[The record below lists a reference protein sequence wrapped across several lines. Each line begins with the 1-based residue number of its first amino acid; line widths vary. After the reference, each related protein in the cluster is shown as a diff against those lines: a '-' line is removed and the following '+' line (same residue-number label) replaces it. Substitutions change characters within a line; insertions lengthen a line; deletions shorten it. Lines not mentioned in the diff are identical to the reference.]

1 MEEYNSSSLLW
12 IECAIKAHI
21 KKIFV
26 FLLRTAQKEAG
37 HSPIMTTK
45 KNVLLIADK
54 DKSSQKMLSLFL
66 DEQEFKVVDCATGK
80 QAMRLCVSIRP
91 DLVLLDPDIP
101 DMNGPDLIKS
111 IREWSQVPI
120 IIISTDT
127 DNASVISCLNEGASD
142 YVFKPFN
149 VDVLKA
155 RINAALRTAAIHES
169 GEPELINGPLRMD
182 LVRHQVFL
190 NDQQLAFTPKEYNLL
205 RYFIIHRG
213 KMLLHREILKEVWG
227 DAHADDTQYLR
238 VFVGQIREKIEK
250 NPSVPV
256 LIITEPGIGYRMEVA
271 EISSLHE
278 QGSLKLIAP

>member
-1 MEEYNSSSLLW
+1 
-12 IECAIKAHI
+12 
-21 KKIFV
+21 
-26 FLLRTAQKEAG
+26 
-37 HSPIMTTK
+37 MTYK

-66 DEQEFKVVDCATGK
+66 DEQEFKLVDCATGK

-91 DLVLLDPDIP
+91 DLILLDPDIP
-101 DMNGPDLIKS
+101 DMNGADLIKA

-120 IIISTDT
+120 IIISHDT
-127 DNASVISCLNEGASD
+127 DNDSVISCLNEGASD

-155 RINAALRTAAIHES
+155 RINAALRSAAVHDA

-182 LVRHQVFL
+182 LVRHQVYL
-190 NDQQLAFTPKEYNLL
+190 DEECLAFTPKEYNLL

-213 KMLLHREILKEVWG
+213 KMLPHREILKEVWG
-227 DAHADDTQYLR
+227 DAHTEDVQYLR

-250 NPSVPV
+250 DPSAPV
-256 LIITEPGIGYRMEVA
+256 MIITEPGIGYRMEVA
-271 EISSLHE
+271 EISPLHE
-278 QGSLKLIAP
+278 QGILKLIAS